1 MSRVLEELWYG
12 NITPIDRKHEKDS
25 EFAEAVKMMG
35 RNANTHESLIDNAAK
50 EVFEKYREA
59 QSDVARI
66 SECETFISGL
76 RLGARIIIEAF
87 IGDGCFDE
95 V

>member
-12 NITPIDRKHEKDS
+12 NITPIDRSFKKDS
-25 EFAEAVKMMG
+25 AFAEAVKMLS
-35 RNANTHESLIDNAAK
+35 RNETVLESLIDNAAK

-59 QSDVARI
+59 QSDVTRI
-66 SECETFISGL
+66 SECETFISGF

-87 IGDGCFDE
+87 MGDGCFDE

>member
-1 MSRVLEELWYG
+1 MLEELWYG
-12 NITPIDRKHEKDS
+12 NVTPIDRSFKKDS
-25 EFAEAVKMMG
+25 EFAEAVRMLS
-35 RNANTHESLIDNAAK
+35 RNETVLASLIDNAAK

-66 SECETFISGL
+66 SECETFISGF

-87 IGDGCFDE
+87 MGDGCFDE
-95 V
+95 I